1 MLQGN
6 LLGCLGLWR
15 GLRSERLGGVSIVSE
30 DEISQGMM
38 PQLLEEALFASW
50 RSRQTCEL
58 GGGALERP
66 ARLCRRCFGR
76 AGARYVKGCQ
86 LGMSYYSQPSFPQLY
101 AAAQASATS
110 QSYGRSA
117 EYPRGYGSAAASPPA
132 SAATTAQQAY
142 AAYAA
147 QAAQAA
153 AAAAPRQEA
162 SRAIVS
168 TASEDGAFGAFGK
181 KDAQVNGLDVQLYY
195 WDDRDGASFCGW
207 WFGPKVGGD
216 QVWAYHPSSTAMTP
230 PKTGWKVPYDG
241 PVDNSFLISPTT
253 ASQTAHVP
261 SSDLSSYSSPQ
272 QEEARVRQQEE
283 VKRKAAEQRMKMEE
297 MTRQKM
303 EQEKRLAEE
312 RKRQHNEQRAAMT
325 LRHFLAQKIRV
336 AKEEQDL
343 STAQQERTGF
353 LSPKPQE
360 LAELMAQQLPL
371 CGANAEKVQAECAQA
386 VEITMKRIEAGA
398 SYGVHDPFFAVT
410 QLAQTSMRSEIGK
423 MTLDRT
429 FEERDAMNQAIV
441 HAVNVAAHAWGI
453 EVLRYEIR
461 DIIPPPSIKQAME
474 MQAEAERRRR
484 AEVLQSEGDR
494 QSEAKGDAAAI
505 RERARATAEGIE
517 MISAAM
523 RVPGGPDAAKL
534 RVAEQWVAA
543 WKERPPGLIGREEQM
558 KKQKEAQE
566 KAEELLRELG
576 EKVATAEELVEQLTA
591 SAEQLCPEKDM
602 KLEIVTKLANSMD
615 SKAAEATGAINDCQ
629 SFVKEH
635 GNAMMAMAFSVKPPE
650 GVEADERPA
659 NLPTMR
665 LRMAERARMRNM
677 AIEVEDESDSTLLS
691 QPPSANSPAF
701 KNAMAAVL
709 VGVIMSTVVGV
720 TVYQSTRPANSL
732 AMRGARDGL
741 EAQVLSEKSEYLI
754 SLGLGSVC
762 RMSPEDT
769 NLVPKKAKECRAMEY
784 RNSEQRCEKWYTP
797 ARWHKNLV
805 EHKTVNGNPDFHC
818 LVKSGRCETLK
829 LHKKVLEG
837 EMDELLDHIKNNCME
852 GPSGDKYNMCSSQYA
867 QSMLNTNKRLCEAMM
882 SSCAEEVQC
891 E

>member
-1 MLQGN
+1 
-6 LLGCLGLWR
+6 
-15 GLRSERLGGVSIVSE
+15 
-30 DEISQGMM
+30 
-38 PQLLEEALFASW
+38 
-50 RSRQTCEL
+50 
-58 GGGALERP
+58 
-66 ARLCRRCFGR
+66 
-76 AGARYVKGCQ
+76 
-86 LGMSYYSQPSFPQLY
+86 MS
-101 AAAQASATS
+101 
-110 QSYGRSA
+110 
-117 EYPRGYGSAAASPPA
+117 
-132 SAATTAQQAY
+132 QAY

-153 AAAAPRQEA
+153 AAAAPRQVGQNTGPWDELA
-162 SRAIVS
+162 DEHNTGRLQGISGDVVGSVPHLSVTGCTHTTVGGIVRGNF
-168 TASEDGAFGAFGK
+168 TANGQNHGRPTYK
-181 KDAQVNGLDVQLYY
+181 KDAQVNGLDVLYY

-261 SSDLSSYSSPQ
+261 SSDLSSYSSPYQTAEQRIKQQQQELMQQQMIAQQQKAVQMSEMKKKQEEARRQ

-343 STAQQERTGF
+343 STAQQE
-353 LSPKPQE
+353 

-386 VEITMKRIEAGA
+386 VEITMKRIEAEKEKKR
-398 SYGVHDPFFAVT
+398 
-410 QLAQTSMRSEIGK
+410 QE
-423 MTLDRT
+423 
-429 FEERDAMNQAIV
+429 EER
-441 HAVNVAAHAWGI
+441 
-453 EVLRYEIR
+453 
-461 DIIPPPSIKQAME
+461 K
-474 MQAEAERRRR
+474 
-484 AEVLQSEGDR
+484 
-494 QSEAKGDAAAI
+494 
-505 RERARATAEGIE
+505 
-517 MISAAM
+517 
-523 RVPGGPDAAKL
+523 
-534 RVAEQWVAA
+534 
-543 WKERPPGLIGREEQM
+543 EEQM

-665 LRMAERARMRNM
+665 LRMAEVLKKKEMLIHGIKSSKEKLFRKAEAKKKMDVQM
-677 AIEVEDESDSTLLS
+677 LKFKK
-691 QPPSANSPAF
+691 PPP
-701 KNAMAAVL
+701 
-709 VGVIMSTVVGV
+709 
-720 TVYQSTRPANSL
+720 
-732 AMRGARDGL
+732 
-741 EAQVLSEKSEYLI
+741 
-754 SLGLGSVC
+754 
-762 RMSPEDT
+762 
-769 NLVPKKAKECRAMEY
+769 
-784 RNSEQRCEKWYTP
+784 QR
-797 ARWHKNLV
+797 
-805 EHKTVNGNPDFHC
+805 
-818 LVKSGRCETLK
+818 
-829 LHKKVLEG
+829 
-837 EMDELLDHIKNNCME
+837 
-852 GPSGDKYNMCSSQYA
+852 
-867 QSMLNTNKRLCEAMM
+867 
-882 SSCAEEVQC
+882 
-891 E
+891 

>member
-1 MLQGN
+1 
-6 LLGCLGLWR
+6 
-15 GLRSERLGGVSIVSE
+15 
-30 DEISQGMM
+30 
-38 PQLLEEALFASW
+38 
-50 RSRQTCEL
+50 
-58 GGGALERP
+58 
-66 ARLCRRCFGR
+66 
-76 AGARYVKGCQ
+76 
-86 LGMSYYSQPSFPQLY
+86 MS
-101 AAAQASATS
+101 
-110 QSYGRSA
+110 
-117 EYPRGYGSAAASPPA
+117 
-132 SAATTAQQAY
+132 QAY

-153 AAAAPRQEA
+153 AAAAPRQVGQNTGPWDELA
-162 SRAIVS
+162 DEHNTGRLQGISGDVVGSVPHLSVTGCTHTTVGGIVRGNF
-168 TASEDGAFGAFGK
+168 TANGQNHGRPTYK
-181 KDAQVNGLDVQLYY
+181 KDAQVNGLDVLYY

-253 ASQTAHVP
+253 ASQTAHATGVVSRGFFEVKRDRSRP
-261 SSDLSSYSSPQ
+261 DHVVRVLVGPTFSAARSAP
-272 QEEARVRQQEE
+272 EARVRQQEE

-325 LRHFLAQKIRV
+325 LRHFLAQK
-336 AKEEQDL
+336 
-343 STAQQERTGF
+343 
-353 LSPKPQE
+353 E

-386 VEITMKRIEAGA
+386 VEITMKRIEEVNPKHPKEEEVLLKLHPQHETPQPPAMTRRDACSSARWAEAEKEKKRQEEERWILRTSQETSKVWRDGWKLCQQPALSIGALTGMGSPPEKRAGSHAPRFHERLGKFQKVLDPGIHFLVPLVDRVAYAHSLKEEAIAIPNQQAITKDNVTISIDGVLYLKVVDAYQA

-494 QSEAKGDAAAI
+494 QSEVNLAEGKMQAAIHQAKGDAAAI

-543 WKERPPGLIGREEQM
+543 WKEIA
-558 KKQKEAQE
+558 KKSN
-566 KAEELLRELG
+566 
-576 EKVATAEELVEQLTA
+576 T
-591 SAEQLCPEKDM
+591 
-602 KLEIVTKLANSMD
+602 IV
-615 SKAAEATGAINDCQ
+615 
-629 SFVKEH
+629 V
-635 GNAMMAMAFSVKPPE
+635 
-650 GVEADERPA
+650 PA
-659 NLPTMR
+659 NAGDASSMIAAATSIMKQLGDGPISDFPPADASQSAFTK
-665 LRMAERARMRNM
+665 
-677 AIEVEDESDSTLLS
+677 EV
-691 QPPSANSPAF
+691 P
-701 KNAMAAVL
+701 
-709 VGVIMSTVVGV
+709 
-720 TVYQSTRPANSL
+720 
-732 AMRGARDGL
+732 
-741 EAQVLSEKSEYLI
+741 
-754 SLGLGSVC
+754 
-762 RMSPEDT
+762 
-769 NLVPKKAKECRAMEY
+769 
-784 RNSEQRCEKWYTP
+784 
-797 ARWHKNLV
+797 
-805 EHKTVNGNPDFHC
+805 
-818 LVKSGRCETLK
+818 
-829 LHKKVLEG
+829 
-837 EMDELLDHIKNNCME
+837 
-852 GPSGDKYNMCSSQYA
+852 
-867 QSMLNTNKRLCEAMM
+867 
-882 SSCAEEVQC
+882 EEVKGT

>member
-1 MLQGN
+1 MRGN
-6 LLGCLGLWR
+6 FTANGQNHG
-15 GLRSERLGGVSIVSE
+15 
-30 DEISQGMM
+30 
-38 PQLLEEALFASW
+38 
-50 RSRQTCEL
+50 
-58 GGGALERP
+58 RP
-66 ARLCRRCFGR
+66 T
-76 AGARYVKGCQ
+76 Y
-86 LGMSYYSQPSFPQLY
+86 
-101 AAAQASATS
+101 
-110 QSYGRSA
+110 
-117 EYPRGYGSAAASPPA
+117 
-132 SAATTAQQAY
+132 
-142 AAYAA
+142 
-147 QAAQAA
+147 
-153 AAAAPRQEA
+153 
-162 SRAIVS
+162 
-168 TASEDGAFGAFGK
+168 K

-261 SSDLSSYSSPQ
+261 SSDLSSYSSPYQTAEQRIKQQQQELMQQQMIAQQQKAVQMSEMKKKQEEARRQ

-343 STAQQERTGF
+343 STAQQE
-353 LSPKPQE
+353 

-386 VEITMKRIEAGA
+386 VEITMKRIEAEKEKKR
-398 SYGVHDPFFAVT
+398 
-410 QLAQTSMRSEIGK
+410 QE
-423 MTLDRT
+423 
-429 FEERDAMNQAIV
+429 EER
-441 HAVNVAAHAWGI
+441 
-453 EVLRYEIR
+453 
-461 DIIPPPSIKQAME
+461 K
-474 MQAEAERRRR
+474 
-484 AEVLQSEGDR
+484 
-494 QSEAKGDAAAI
+494 
-505 RERARATAEGIE
+505 
-517 MISAAM
+517 
-523 RVPGGPDAAKL
+523 
-534 RVAEQWVAA
+534 
-543 WKERPPGLIGREEQM
+543 EEQM

-665 LRMAERARMRNM
+665 LRMAEVLKKKEMLIHGIKSSKEKLFRKAEAKKKMDVQMLKFKKHDLNKDDHLDKSEIRSYAKKEFGITLPDARMVKIMKGLGKDEKKGVEKADFHRLTIQIGIAREM
-677 AIEVEDESDSTLLS
+677 QKDLARKKKREEHEKEIEHLKEELQQKVAEAETKYTSVDEKVVELEEAIKPLFDTKSMKSLEMEKLLETLEEQASSLKELISGYKLEVAEMKQGIDEEVTTWFTMHSRQLDSKTTLLEPRLQRMSNLLGKSRADLKKKVQQELAELEKQALALMRYHQNSKELSPEDFFAEIS
-691 QPPSANSPAF
+691 QNKEAVEKKAFLSFFKGCVKEEEATPPSAQDLTRLFEHLAERSAGISEER
-701 KNAMAAVL
+701 MMGL
-709 VGVIMSTVVGV
+709 IR
-720 TVYQSTRPANSL
+720 VY
-732 AMRGARDGL
+732 
-741 EAQVLSEKSEYLI
+741 
-754 SLGLGSVC
+754 
-762 RMSPEDT
+762 
-769 NLVPKKAKECRAMEY
+769 
-784 RNSEQRCEKWYTP
+784 
-797 ARWHKNLV
+797 
-805 EHKTVNGNPDFHC
+805 
-818 LVKSGRCETLK
+818 
-829 LHKKVLEG
+829 KKVLKETMLTEEKSIKSEILRSLQVG
-837 EMDELLDHIKNNCME
+837 EIIELISPE
-852 GPSGDKYNMCSSQYA
+852 TPV
-867 QSMLNTNKRLCEAMM
+867 E
-882 SSCAEEVQC
+882 EEVVRARCRTMKDDKEGWVTVAGNGGTPFVKDYAGVYKVVKETIMTETFELDSAEAKEAAKQLKDATPRKLKLGELVDVWVWPKKEKSGLLRLKC
-891 E
+891 KCRSDGHVGWATSVGNAGTVFLEVV